1 MPRHS
6 VRRLVTVVVAIFLV
20 AGFLLEDSSAQKRR
34 RRRRAPSG
42 PRITNPA
49 IYQPSPT
56 DNTNTSDTSP
66 TDTNAA
72 ESQPARPAGEQDPE
86 AMKKTIRTLSTQVD
100 KLNDKLTQMEESQ
113 RSLVDLERL
122 SRAEARSAALRTELR
137 DVQTK
142 EADLEARAEDVDYA
156 LKPENIERAT
166 AGYGTVH
173 PEEVR
178 EQRRRQL
185 ESEKQRIRKQLDQ
198 LATSHA
204 RLDEAI
210 ATSDAEIDRLREK
223 LKAAD
228 EAAIQNAKTK
238 AQSEGASSSEPAPRS
253 KPTPSPYPER

>member
-122 SRAEARSAALRTELR
+122 SRAETRSAALRTELR
-137 DVQTK
+137 DVQAK

-166 AGYGTVH
+166 AGYGTTH
-173 PEEVR
+173 PEEIR

-198 LATSHA
+198 LAISHT

-210 ATSDAEIDRLREK
+210 ATSDAEIDRLRKK
-223 LKAAD
+223 LDAAD

-238 AQSEGASSSEPAPRS
+238 NSSEGASEAAPRS
-253 KPTPSPYPER
+253 TPTPSPYPR